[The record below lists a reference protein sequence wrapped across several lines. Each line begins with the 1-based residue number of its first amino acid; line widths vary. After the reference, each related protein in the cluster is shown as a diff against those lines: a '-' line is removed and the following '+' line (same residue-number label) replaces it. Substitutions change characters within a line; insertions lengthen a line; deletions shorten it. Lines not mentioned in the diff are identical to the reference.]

1 MKNTI
6 INILIFILVFNI
18 MMIIFPEGKTQKYCK
33 LIIKI
38 FIIIYIINNIFFKGI
53 FVLDDIV
60 NSIPKEDY
68 SYQREINI
76 KNVNKEFID
85 LFNKNNYEEE
95 EVIKDIVL
103 NFTDDMNI
111 KAVVT
116 INKYLSYEEITKLK
130 ATLAEIFKINTQ
142 NIEVDRW
149 KDTADNCRRESTYV

>member
-116 INKYLSYEEITKLK
+116 INKYLSYEEIAKLK

-142 NIEVDRW
+142 NIEVDR
-149 KDTADNCRRESTYV
+149 

>member
-142 NIEVDRW
+142 NIEVDR
-149 KDTADNCRRESTYV
+149 